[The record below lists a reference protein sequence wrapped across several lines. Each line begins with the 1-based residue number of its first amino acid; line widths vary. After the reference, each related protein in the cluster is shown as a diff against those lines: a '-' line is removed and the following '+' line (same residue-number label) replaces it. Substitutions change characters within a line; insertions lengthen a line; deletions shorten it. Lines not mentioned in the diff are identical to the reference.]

1 MPTITPIM
9 RFLRALTPEQKRKFA
24 EESGTTLIYLYQLGA
39 QPRPNP
45 ALRLA
50 YALVANS
57 KKYGKKAMTPALTL
71 DDLLVGAEP
80 DEPGSDAGGGQ

>member
-45 ALRLA
+45 ALRLP
-50 YALVANS
+50 Y
-57 KKYGKKAMTPALTL
+57 
-71 DDLLVGAEP
+71 
-80 DEPGSDAGGGQ
+80 